1 MIVDTGVS
9 FSRIAHLDA
18 LESRVVQVRSFPEE
32 STMPVVHKSTVRR
45 ARQSVKRHA
54 RNHAALGALKS
65 LVKKVQTAVTEKKV
79 EDAKAS
85 LRLATSALGKAVT
98 KGVMKPNTASRRI
111 ARLTLRVN
119 SLSASAS

>member
-1 MIVDTGVS
+1 
-9 FSRIAHLDA
+9 
-18 LESRVVQVRSFPEE
+18 
-32 STMPVVHKSTVRR
+32 MPVVHKSTVRR
-45 ARQSVKRHA
+45 ARQAVKRHD
-54 RNHAALGALKS
+54 RNHATLGTLKS